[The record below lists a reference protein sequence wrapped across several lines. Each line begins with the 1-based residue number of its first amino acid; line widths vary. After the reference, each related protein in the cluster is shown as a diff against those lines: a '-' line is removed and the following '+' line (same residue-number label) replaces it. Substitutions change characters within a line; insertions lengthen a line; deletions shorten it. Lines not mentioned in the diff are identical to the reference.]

1 MADKIDVPSI
11 DFAKIVEAAG
21 IPTTEE
27 GWKALFKQDV
37 EAEGSIIA
45 NDSPYSP
52 FWRLITAIIAKPATW
67 IVNKV
72 LIGVILPN
80 LFLLTANDD
89 GFIEAKAWEHDLT
102 RKTDSK
108 AKGKVRFNRAA
119 SSGPSLLIPAN
130 TYVQTDAINGT
141 VYRVLTVEDVILP
154 QNSLSVLVPVIA
166 ENAGAA
172 YNLGAG
178 YLHILPTAVTG
189 IGSVTNEA
197 EWLDEL
203 GSDRE
208 TNDDLKLR
216 TRNAFTAAAPWHIDA
231 VYRAILTER
240 AGLDTDNV
248 YFEHDAPRG
257 PGTANAYILLDTGE
271 PSAAMLADLN
281 QYVMDKG
288 YHGHGD
294 DLLVLAMPG
303 VDVTVGVTVYPYSYL
318 LEAEV
323 DTLLADIDN
332 FIRCAFRENTDYN
345 ATRTEPFIRFSF
357 SKLGQELHRQ
367 FAGIESLNWH
377 QIDITSANNV
387 PRLST
392 LTIENG
398 NAL

>member
-1 MADKIDVPSI
+1 MAEKIDVPTI

-21 IPTTEE
+21 IPTTED

-52 FWRLITAIIAKPATW
+52 FWRVITAIVAKPATW

-72 LIGVILPN
+72 LIGAILPN

-89 GFIEAKAWEHDLT
+89 AFIEAKAWEHDLT
-102 RKTDSK
+102 RKEDEF

-119 SSGPSLLIPAN
+119 ASGPSLLIPAE
-130 TYVQTDAINGT
+130 TVIQTDAIKGI
-141 VYRVLTVEDVILP
+141 VYRVITTDDVILL

-166 ENAGAA
+166 EKAGAA

-178 YLHILPTAVTG
+178 YYHVLPESVTG
-189 IGSVTNEA
+189 IGSVSNDTD
-197 EWLDEL
+197 WIDVL
-203 GSDRE
+203 GADAE

-231 VYRAILTER
+231 VYRAIITER

-271 PSAAMLADLN
+271 PSNELITDLN

-294 DLLVLAMPG
+294 DLQVLAMPG
-303 VDVTVGVTVYPYSYL
+303 ADVVVGVTIYPHVYL
-318 LEAEV
+318 LDDEV
-323 DTLLADIDN
+323 TTLITDVED
-332 FIRCAFRENTDYN
+332 FIRCAFRENTNYN
-345 ATRTEPFIRFSF
+345 ATRTEPFVRFSF
-357 SKLGQELHRQ
+357 SRLSQELHKQ

-377 QIDITSANNV
+377 QTDITSANNV
-387 PRLST
+387 PRLT
-392 LTIENG
+392 ALTIENG
-398 NAL
+398 NA

>member
-1 MADKIDVPSI
+1 MDDKIDVPTI

-119 SSGPSLLIPAN
+119 SSGPSLLIPAA
-130 TYVQTDAINGT
+130 TVIQTDAINGT
-141 VYRVLTVEDVILP
+141 VYRVLTVDDVILP

-323 DTLLADIDN
+323 VTLLADIEN

-398 NAL
+398 NA